1 MAVST
6 KKVSWYKKY
15 ASYKYYIPLANA
27 IIPYCFWGSLIIVII
42 GLALGLGFAPADYQ
56 QGNSFR
62 IIYIHVPAA
71 MLSTSLYMAMAVTS
85 LCFLVWK
92 VKLLPLV
99 ARSMATVGA
108 VLTLVSLFTGAVW
121 GAPTWGTWWVWDIRL
136 TSQLLLL
143 FFYIGYIAFDHAI
156 EDRQT
161 ADIFTSILAV
171 IGIAVALLVKL
182 SVYFF
187 NSLHQKSTLFASGGP
202 KIPMD
207 MLLPLILMI
216 VAYSLFTS
224 GYILK
229 KSVNLI
235 NRDRVMKHY
244 LNQ

>member
-1 MAVST
+1 MAVTT

-15 ASYKYYIPLANA
+15 ASYKYYVPLANA
-27 IIPYCFWGSLIIVII
+27 IAPYCLWLSLVLGIV
-42 GLALGLGFAPADYQ
+42 GLTLGLGFAPADYQ

-71 MLSTSLYMAMAVTS
+71 MLSTALYITMAVMS
-85 LCFLVWK
+85 LCFLIWR
-92 VKLLPLV
+92 VKLLTLV
-99 ARSMATVGA
+99 VRSIAVVGA
-108 VLTLVSLFTGAVW
+108 TCTLIALVTGAIW

-136 TSQLLLL
+136 TSELLLL

-171 IGIAVALLVKL
+171 IGIAVAILVKV
-182 SVYFF
+182 SVFFF
-187 NSLHQKSTLFASGGP
+187 NSLHQKSTVFASGGP
-202 KIPMD
+202 SIQME
-207 MLLPLILMI
+207 MFLPLILMI
-216 VAYSLFTS
+216 LAYGLFTS
-224 GYILK
+224 GYVLK

-235 NRDRVMKHY
+235 YKEKLMKHY

>member
-1 MAVST
+1 MAVTT

-15 ASYKYYIPLANA
+15 ASYKYYVPLANA
-27 IIPYCFWGSLIIVII
+27 IAPYCLWLSLILGIV
-42 GLALGLGFAPADYQ
+42 GLTLGLGFAPADYQ

-71 MLSTSLYMAMAVTS
+71 MLSTTLYITMAVMS
-85 LCFLVWK
+85 LCFLIWR
-92 VKLLPLV
+92 VKLLTLV
-99 ARSMATVGA
+99 VRSIAVVGA
-108 VLTLVSLFTGAVW
+108 TCTLIALVTGAIW

-136 TSQLLLL
+136 TSELLLL

-171 IGIAVALLVKL
+171 IGIAVAILVKV
-182 SVYFF
+182 SVFFF
-187 NSLHQKSTLFASGGP
+187 NSLHQKSTVFASGGP
-202 KIPMD
+202 SIQME
-207 MLLPLILMI
+207 MFLPLILMI
-216 VAYSLFTS
+216 LAYGLFTS
-224 GYILK
+224 GYVLK

-235 NRDRVMKHY
+235 YKEKLMKHY

>member
-27 IIPYCFWGSLIIVII
+27 IIPYCFWGSLIIAIV

-71 MLSTSLYMAMAVTS
+71 MLSTSLYMAMAITS

-99 ARSMATVGA
+99 ARSMATIGA
-108 VLTLVSLFTGAVW
+108 VLTLISLFTGAVW

-216 VAYSLFTS
+216 VAYSLFTT

>member
-27 IIPYCFWGSLIIVII
+27 IAPYCLWSSLILAIV
-42 GLALGLGFAPADYQ
+42 GLTLGLGFAPADYQ

-71 MLSTSLYMAMAVTS
+71 MLSTSLYMAMAITS
-85 LCFLVWK
+85 LCFLIWR

-99 ARSMATVGA
+99 ARSIASVGA
-108 VLTLVSLFTGAVW
+108 TCTLIALVTGAVW

-136 TSQLLLL
+136 TSELLLL
-143 FFYIGYIAFDHAI
+143 FFYMGYIAFDHAI

-161 ADIFTSILAV
+161 ADIFTSILAM
-171 IGIAVALLVKL
+171 IGIAIALLVKF

-202 KIPMD
+202 KIPME

-216 VAYSLFTS
+216 LAYSLFTT

-229 KSVNLI
+229 KSINLI
-235 NRDRVMKHY
+235 NRERVMKHY

>member
-1 MAVST
+1 MAVTT

-15 ASYKYYIPLANA
+15 ASYKYYVPLANA
-27 IIPYCFWGSLIIVII
+27 IAPYCLWLSLILGIV
-42 GLALGLGFAPADYQ
+42 GLTLGLGFAPADYQ

-71 MLSTSLYMAMAVTS
+71 MLSTALYITMAVMS
-85 LCFLVWK
+85 LCFLIWR
-92 VKLLPLV
+92 VKLLTLV
-99 ARSMATVGA
+99 VRSIAVVGA
-108 VLTLVSLFTGAVW
+108 TCTIIALVTGAIW

-136 TSQLLLL
+136 TSELLLL

-171 IGIAVALLVKL
+171 IGIAVAILVKV
-182 SVYFF
+182 SVFFF
-187 NSLHQKSTLFASGGP
+187 NSLHQKSTVFASGGP
-202 KIPMD
+202 SIQME
-207 MLLPLILMI
+207 MFLPLILMI
-216 VAYSLFTS
+216 LAYGLFTS
-224 GYILK
+224 GYVLK

-235 NRDRVMKHY
+235 YKEKLMKHY

>member
-27 IIPYCFWGSLIIVII
+27 ITPYCLWGSLILAII
-42 GLALGLGFAPADYQ
+42 GLTLGLGFAPPDYQ

-71 MLSTSLYMAMAVTS
+71 MLSTSLYMTMAITS
-85 LCFLVWK
+85 LCFLIWR

-99 ARSMATVGA
+99 ARSLAVVGA
-108 VLTLVSLFTGAVW
+108 VYTAIALVTGAIW

-136 TSQLLLL
+136 TSELLLL
-143 FFYIGYIAFDHAI
+143 FFYVGYIAFDHAI

-161 ADIFTSILAV
+161 ADFFTSILAV
-171 IGIAVALLVKL
+171 IGIAMALLVKF

-207 MLLPLILMI
+207 MLLPLILMLI
-216 VAYSLFTS
+216 AYSLFTT
-224 GYILK
+224 GYVLK

-235 NRDRVMKHY
+235 NRERVMKHY

>member
-27 IIPYCFWGSLIIVII
+27 ITPYCFWGSLIIAIV

-71 MLSTSLYMAMAVTS
+71 MLSTSLYMAMAITS

-99 ARSMATVGA
+99 ARSMATIGA

-216 VAYSLFTS
+216 VAYSLFTT

>member
-15 ASYKYYIPLANA
+15 ASYKYYIPLANTVT
-27 IIPYCFWGSLIIVII
+27 PYCLWGSLILTIV
-42 GLALGLGFAPADYQ
+42 GLTLGLGFAPPDYQ

-71 MLSTSLYMAMAVTS
+71 MLSTSLYMTMAIMS
-85 LCFLVWK
+85 LCFLIWR

-99 ARSMATVGA
+99 ARSLASIGA
-108 VLTLVSLFTGAVW
+108 VFTLIALVTGSIW

-136 TSQLLLL
+136 TSELLLL
-143 FFYIGYIAFDHAI
+143 FFYVGYIAFDHAI

-171 IGIAVALLVKL
+171 IGIAMALLVKF

-202 KIPMD
+202 KIPME

-216 VAYSLFTS
+216 VAYSLFTI
-224 GYILK
+224 GYVLK

-235 NRDRVMKHY
+235 NREKVMKHY

>member
-27 IIPYCFWGSLIIVII
+27 IIPYCLWGSLIFAIV

-71 MLSTSLYMAMAVTS
+71 MLSTSLYMAMAITS

-99 ARSMATVGA
+99 ARSMATIGA
-108 VLTLVSLFTGAVW
+108 MLTLISLFTGAVW

-216 VAYSLFTS
+216 IAYSLFTT

>member
-27 IIPYCFWGSLIIVII
+27 ITPYCLWGSLILTII
-42 GLALGLGFAPADYQ
+42 GLTLGLGFAPPDYQ

-71 MLSTSLYMAMAVTS
+71 MLSTSLYMTMAITS
-85 LCFLVWK
+85 LCFLIWK

-99 ARSMATVGA
+99 ARSLAVIGA
-108 VLTLVSLFTGAVW
+108 VYTAIALVTGAIW

-136 TSQLLLL
+136 TSELLLL

-161 ADIFTSILAV
+161 ADLFTSILAV
-171 IGIAVALLVKL
+171 IGIATAILVKF

-216 VAYSLFTS
+216 IAYSLFTT
-224 GYILK
+224 GYVLK

-235 NRDRVMKHY
+235 NREKVMKHY

>member
-1 MAVST
+1 MAVTT

-15 ASYKYYIPLANA
+15 ASYKYYVPLANA
-27 IIPYCFWGSLIIVII
+27 IAPYCLWLSLILGIV
-42 GLALGLGFAPADYQ
+42 GLTLGLGFAPADYQ

-71 MLSTSLYMAMAVTS
+71 MLSTALYITMAVMS
-85 LCFLVWK
+85 LCFLIWR
-92 VKLLPLV
+92 VKLLTLV
-99 ARSMATVGA
+99 VRSIAVVGA
-108 VLTLVSLFTGAVW
+108 TCTLIALVTGAIW

-136 TSQLLLL
+136 TSELLLL

-171 IGIAVALLVKL
+171 IGIAVAILVKV
-182 SVYFF
+182 SVFFF
-187 NSLHQKSTLFASGGP
+187 NSLHQKSTVFASGGP
-202 KIPMD
+202 SIQME
-207 MLLPLILMI
+207 MFLPLILMI
-216 VAYSLFTS
+216 LAYGLFTS
-224 GYILK
+224 GYVLK

-235 NRDRVMKHY
+235 YKEKLMKHY

>member
-27 IIPYCFWGSLIIVII
+27 IVPYCLWSSLILAIV

-71 MLSTSLYMAMAVTS
+71 MLSTSLYMTMAITS

-99 ARSMATVGA
+99 ARSMATIGA

-216 VAYSLFTS
+216 LAYSLFTT

-229 KSVNLI
+229 KSINLI
-235 NRDRVMKHY
+235 NRDKVMKHY